1 MCYLFDKNSG
11 NVLGFVNHR
20 SKALRHATIE
30 LQFPERLNSRQKRK
44 LILDDENPGWMKIKN
59 WKSGEYMRNFIKDE
73 TLLAKCKIYLYV
85 KLQNKARGILA
96 TDRRKKYH
104 TIGVHGVHLQAS
116 SPESQ

>member
-20 SKALRHATIE
+20 SKTLRHATIE
-30 LQFPERLNSRQKRK
+30 LQYPERFNSRQKWK

-73 TLLAKCKIYLYV
+73 TLLANCKL
-85 KLQNKARGILA
+85 
-96 TDRRKKYH
+96 
-104 TIGVHGVHLQAS
+104 
-116 SPESQ
+116 